1 MTFYLYIKA
10 FHIISVISWMAGMLY
25 LPRLFVYHSNV
36 NNSKDMNATFE
47 LMEKRL
53 FKYIMN
59 PAMIATWAFGL
70 ILIFSSFSPYDLAS
84 LWLSLKL
91 VLVLIMSGLH
101 GYFGSIR
108 KALIKDNSIHSQKY
122 FKYINE
128 APTVL
133 LILIVI
139 LVIVKPYS

>member
-25 LPRLFVYHSNV
+25 LPRLFVYHSNKD
-36 NNSKDMNATFE
+36 NSKTMNLTFE

-59 PAMIATWAFGL
+59 PAMFATWASGL
-70 ILIFSSFSPYDLAS
+70 ILIFSSISNYGLDTY
-84 LWLSLKL
+84 WLLIKMIL
-91 VLVLIMSGLH
+91 VLLMSALH
-101 GYFGSIR
+101 GYFGFLR
-108 KALIKDNSIHSQKY
+108 KALIKDNSAHSQKY

-128 APTVL
+128 APTIL

-139 LVIVKPYS
+139 LVVVKPYS